1 MLTATHLFGAAIVAA
16 SLPVIGLALAH
27 QRHMIEFFVRDER
40 RGKLARAIGW
50 RGLVLLILPIIA
62 LSAVQR
68 AAEPAAGA
76 FVIET
81 ISGAAGPS
89 ASLAEVQAMPES
101 AWQVVPPAPL
111 RALTFSPR
119 DNWLRISIP
128 AAASRVDYVAS
139 LRFPFVEHADFALV
153 QNGAVLA
160 SESFDAAARETGDRS
175 WDVHPTFAFSLPPA
189 TPARI
194 YARVVSAQYF
204 VTPPL
209 HLTTKA
215 AHSWHSVQSRIL
227 MAVLLGAIIGCML
240 FNASLFVTLRE
251 KVYRQCIAFQAPI
264 LVSLLAY
271 NGLLPVDRLTQFP
284 TALNQALVLLAIPLA
299 MATHSRFIVT
309 AVDLRRDF
317 PWLCRGTQAL
327 LPLALVSIVFY
338 PFVPLTV
345 RLVGAVASLAI
356 FTLFAAGSVTA
367 ILSREYG
374 FRHVLG
380 SIGLLTGILLHA
392 LTLMGVLPVSLLGDQ
407 IPTLGAAW
415 DAVFLSA
422 AISERINSLRS
433 NHSSLLR
440 TLAGP
445 DHASPAE
452 TSSSPVEG
460 VEARLRVVI
469 MVIDIANFTLITE
482 KVGSAAVYNAL
493 ARRMREMRS
502 IIKELGGTVDRSLG
516 DGLLCFFAQSAGE
529 DARQVARRAL
539 EAARRIQMQS
549 TEAPIDRYRRG
560 LPVAMPLRIGL
571 HTDEVLIG
579 NLGGASRLDFTM
591 MGRGVHVTRQ
601 LESAANQF
609 KVMLSSDLHAV
620 LGDDLHLARGF
631 NRVHVAIDA
640 GESLTLAYEFNPLI
654 DTPELLQEA
663 EKQVAEFLGLARE
676 ARCSVEGGSIRLVG
690 PEGRFVVKN
699 LSLHGLGVVSETFV
713 GRKST
718 LWLRVETGDEQGLEQ
733 LRQRLLETI
742 QVEVRWCKEDAGRF
756 EHGLRIVGL
765 NIEQKQELYDCLLAS
780 QRRQQQGPGP
790 MAVAT

>member
-1 MLTATHLFGAAIVAA
+1 VLTATHLFWVALLAA
-16 SLPVIGLALAH
+16 SLPVIGFALAH
-27 QRHMIEFFVRDER
+27 QRNMIDVLARDER
-40 RGKLARAIGW
+40 RGKLAGSVVC
-50 RGLVLLILPIIA
+50 RGLVLLILPIVA
-62 LSAVQR
+62 WSAVQH
-68 AAEPAAGA
+68 AAEPAIGA

-81 ISGAAGPS
+81 ISGS
-89 ASLAEVQAMPES
+89 ADPASLSLAEVQAMPES
-101 AWQVVPPAPL
+101 AWQVVSPEPL
-111 RALTFSPR
+111 RAFNFSPR
-119 DNWLRISIP
+119 ERWLKISIP
-128 AAASRVDYVAS
+128 ATKSRVDYVAS
-139 LRFPFVEHADFALV
+139 WRFPFVERVDFALV
-153 QNGAVLA
+153 RNGALLA
-160 SESFDAAARETGDRS
+160 HESFDAAAREAGERS
-175 WDVHPTFAFSLPPA
+175 WDVHPTFEFSVPPV
-189 TPARI
+189 TPAQI
-194 YARVVSAQYF
+194 YARVVSAQHA
-204 VTPPL
+204 VTPL

-215 AHSWHSVQSRIL
+215 AHSRHLVRSRIL
-227 MAVLLGAIIGCML
+227 MAVLLGAFMGCML
-240 FNASLFVTLRE
+240 FNASLFMTLRE

-271 NGLLPVDRLTQFP
+271 NGLLPVDRVTQLP
-284 TALNQALVLLAIPLA
+284 TALNQALVLLAIPMA
-299 MATHSRFIVT
+299 MATHSRFMVT

-317 PWLCRGTQAL
+317 PWLCRGTEAL
-327 LPLALVSIVFY
+327 LPLALVLIVFY
-338 PFVPLTV
+338 PFVPLSV
-345 RLVGAVASLAI
+345 RLAGAVASLVF
-356 FTLFAAGSVTA
+356 FTVFAVSGVTA

-380 SIGLLTGILLHA
+380 SIGLVTGTLLHV
-392 LTLMGVLPVSLLGDQ
+392 LTLMGVLPESLLGDQ
-407 IPTLGAAW
+407 IPSMGAAW
-415 DAVFLSA
+415 DAVFVSA

-440 TLAGP
+440 ALSGSDP
-445 DHASPAE
+445 ASPAE
-452 TSSSPVEG
+452 MSLAPVEG

-502 IIKELGGTVDRSLG
+502 IINELGGTVDRSLG
-516 DGLLCFFAQSAGE
+516 DGLLCFFAQNAAE

-539 EAARRIQMQS
+539 EAARRIQLQS
-549 TEAPIDRYRRG
+549 TEAPIDRYQRG

-591 MGRGVHVTRQ
+591 MGRGVHFTRQ

-609 KVMLSSDLHAV
+609 KVMLSSDLRTA
-620 LGDDLHLARGF
+620 LGDGAHPARGF
-631 NRVHVAIDA
+631 NPVHVAIDA
-640 GESLTLAYEFNPLI
+640 GESLTLAYEFDPLVE
-654 DTPELLQEA
+654 TPELLREA
-663 EKQVAEFLGLARE
+663 ERQIAEFLGYTRE
-676 ARCSVEGGSIRLVG
+676 ARRSVEGGAICLVG

-742 QVEVRWCKEDAGRF
+742 QVEVRWCKEVDGRF

-765 NIEQKQELYDCLLAS
+765 NVEQKQELYDCLLAS
-780 QRRQQQGPGP
+780 QKRAHASDP
-790 MAVAT
+790 MPIAI